1 MNDLII
7 RGGQV
12 VRDGM
17 AAPAE
22 IAIKDGLITEIASS
36 VAGSASEEID
46 AQGAWVFPGFIDDHV
61 HFNEPGRDHW
71 EGLATGSRA
80 LALGGGTCFFDMP
93 LNSDPP
99 VLNAERLRE
108 KRAVAEQ
115 KSILDFAIW
124 GGLCPGHT
132 DKINEMAEAGAI
144 GFKAFLCHSGIEEF
158 PATDAKTLRE
168 GLTLAK
174 RWNVPVGVHAEAPS
188 VLDEYAA
195 SIPDQSLRSF
205 FESRPKRAE
214 VESIRMACEIAGE
227 TGGKLH
233 VVHVACAE
241 GLAEIDKAKAA
252 GVDVTSEVCPHYLLF
267 EIEAACR
274 IGARAKCAPSI
285 RDRENLEALWASL
298 LNGSVDLIGSD
309 HSPAPP
315 DMKTGENFFA
325 IWGGI
330 AGCQHA
336 AISFLG
342 EFHRRAPERL
352 PSAAAWLAGRSAQ
365 RFNVAKQKGK
375 LAVGYDADV
384 TLVEFAQQPP
394 VMSASLAYH
403 HPISLYEGYR
413 PLSRVRDV
421 IRRGKT
427 LVRNGRLS
435 HDSEPGRFIQP
446 EV

>member
-12 VRDGM
+12 VRGET

-22 IAIKDGLITEIASS
+22 IAIKDGVITEIAPSI
-36 VAGSASEEID
+36 AGEAREEID
-46 AQGAWVFPGFIDDHV
+46 ATGTWVFPGFIDDHV

-71 EGLATGSRA
+71 EGLATGPRA

-108 KRAVAEQ
+108 KRTVAEQ

-124 GGLCPGHT
+124 GGLCPGRT
-132 DKINEMAEAGAI
+132 DQINEMAEAGAV

-174 RWNVPVGVHAEAPS
+174 RWNLPVGVHAEAPS
-188 VLDEYAA
+188 VLDEYAGK
-195 SIPDQSLRSF
+195 IPDQSLRSF

-267 EIEAACR
+267 DIEAACR

-336 AISFLG
+336 AVSFLG
-342 EFHRRAPERL
+342 ELHRRAPERTA
-352 PSAAAWLAGRSAQ
+352 SAATWLVGKSAE
-365 RFNVAKQKGK
+365 RFRVARRKGK
-375 LAVGYDADV
+375 LAVGQDADV
-384 TLVEFAQQPP
+384 TLIEFAQQAP
-394 VMSASLAYH
+394 VTSASLAYH

-413 PLSRVRDV
+413 PLSRTVAV
-421 IRRGKT
+421 FRRGTT
-427 LVRNGRLS
+427 LVRNGQLS
-435 HDSEPGRFIQP
+435 QNPGLGNFIQP
-446 EV
+446 GD

>member
-1 MNDLII
+1 MTDIII

-12 VRDGM
+12 VRDGS
-17 AAPAE
+17 AE
-22 IAIKDGLITEIASS
+22 VADIAIKDGLISEIAPAIS
-36 VAGSASEEID
+36 GSASKEID
-46 AQGAWVFPGFIDDHV
+46 ATGAWVFPGFIDDHV

-108 KRAVAEQ
+108 KRAIAEQ

-132 DKINEMAEAGAI
+132 DQINEMAEAGAI
-144 GFKAFLCHSGIEEF
+144 GFKAFLCPSGIDEF
-158 PATDAKTLRE
+158 PATDARTLRE

-174 RWNVPVGVHAEAPS
+174 RWNLPVGVHAEAPS
-188 VLDEYAA
+188 VLEEHAPKF
-195 SIPDQSLRSF
+195 SDQSLRSF

-214 VESIRMACEIAGE
+214 VESIRMACDIAGE

-241 GLAEIDKAKAA
+241 GLAEIDQAKAA
-252 GVDVTSEVCPHYLLF
+252 GVDVTAEVCPHYLLF
-267 EIEAACR
+267 EIETACR
-274 IGARAKCAPSI
+274 IGARAKCAPAI
-285 RDRENLEALWASL
+285 RDRENLEALWTSL

-315 DMKTGENFFA
+315 DMKTGNNFFA

-336 AISFLG
+336 ASSFLG
-342 EFHRRAPERL
+342 ELHRRAPERVT
-352 PSAAAWLAGRSAQ
+352 SAARWLATSSAE
-365 RFNVAKQKGK
+365 RFNIAKRKGK
-375 LAVGYDADV
+375 LAVGCDADI
-384 TLVEFAQQPP
+384 TLIDFKQMPP
-394 VMSASLAYH
+394 VTSSSLAYH

-413 PLSRVRDV
+413 PLSQPRIL
-421 IRRGKT
+421 IRRGEILLQDGSLLPKPS
-427 LVRNGRLS
+427 L
-435 HDSEPGRFIQP
+435 GRFVKP
-446 EV
+446 E